1 LAVAG
6 ILDFD
11 PVARQP
17 LQVLND
23 GGGSESKL
31 VSVDVRT
38 QSGFTFGKP
47 APIRFRARGSAATAA
62 TTTSHLTANISSVIV
77 PASTA
82 SARPRCPT
90 QQIKVVLNWFSELT
104 QRVPVK

>member
-47 APIRFRARGSAATAA
+47 APIPIPGARLGRNGRNGRNYDITPDGKHFIRDRAGIHGKCRSPA
-62 TTTSHLTANISSVIV
+62 V
-77 PASTA
+77 PRNKST
-82 SARPRCPT
+82 
-90 QQIKVVLNWFSELT
+90 LF
-104 QRVPVK
+104 